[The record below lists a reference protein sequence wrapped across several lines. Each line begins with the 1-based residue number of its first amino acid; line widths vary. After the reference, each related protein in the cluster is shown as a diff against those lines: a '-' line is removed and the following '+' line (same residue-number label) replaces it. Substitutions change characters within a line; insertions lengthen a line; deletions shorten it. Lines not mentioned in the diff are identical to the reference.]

1 MYVKEFS
8 KTKILFVLTLLALL
22 IFFPDFSSA
31 QTAVVRGIV
40 IDRQGNPLEDAKIT
54 FYDQTRGTKYTTRSD
69 KKGKF
74 IKIIIVGSPPSVYK
88 LTVELEGYFPF
99 ESRYQGKLGVVE
111 ELKITLEKIPP
122 KIEEDRDYAEG
133 INFFQ
138 QGRYKNA
145 IESFK
150 KSIEKFP
157 DNVDIQYNL
166 GLSYLR
172 NGNIDEA
179 INQFNKAIELNPEV
193 IEFYLALG
201 ECYFKKGERE
211 KALETFSRAMEIQPN
226 NPKTH
231 YNLGIVHYRDD
242 RTEQAIQSFET
253 SIELDPNFSS
263 SYYQLGLAYTK
274 TGDFKKAIKCFEEF
288 LRLEPN
294 SSDANLV
301 KEMIE
306 KLKK

>member
-1 MYVKEFS
+1 MWVKELS
-8 KTKILFVLTLLALL
+8 KTKIFFVLTVLALL
-22 IFFPDFSSA
+22 IVFPDFSSA

-54 FYDQTRGTKYTTRSD
+54 FYDQTRGTKYTTRSN
-69 KKGKF
+69 KKGEF
-74 IKIIIVGSPPSVYK
+74 IKMINVGSPPSVYK
-88 LTVELEGYFPF
+88 LTVELEDYFPF
-99 ESRYQGKLGVVE
+99 ESQYQGKWGVEE

-138 QGRYKNA
+138 QDKYKDA

-150 KSIEKFP
+150 KSMERFP
-157 DNVDIQYNL
+157 DNMDILYNM
-166 GLSYLR
+166 GVSYLR
-172 NGNIDEA
+172 DGNLDEA
-179 INQFNKAIELNPEV
+179 INYLNKTTELNPEV

-211 KALETFSRAMEIQPN
+211 KALETFSRAVEIQPD

-274 TGDFKKAIKCFEEF
+274 TEDFKKAIKCFEEF